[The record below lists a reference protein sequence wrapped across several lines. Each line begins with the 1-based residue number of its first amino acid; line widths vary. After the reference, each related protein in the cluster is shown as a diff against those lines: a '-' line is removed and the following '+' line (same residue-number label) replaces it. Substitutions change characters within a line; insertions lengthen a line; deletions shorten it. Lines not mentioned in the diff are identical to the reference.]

1 MWEAFEIMTDRDKS
15 LWINVVDKGKRFRG
29 MLFREDF
36 RGIFQGWHID
46 YLFMNVGDFI
56 KWKQANATGNVPEYR
71 FF

>member
-1 MWEAFEIMTDRDKS
+1 MTDRDKS
-15 LWINVVDKGKRFRG
+15 LWINVVGKGRRFRG